1 MVTLLFVKNSND
13 DQMMMMTTVVVGVVD
28 KNDVHDMNLMMNL
41 NDQMMVDNNFSMF
54 DDDDLND
61 RLLNHWQYLSPLKK
75 MKKSSIQHLQPMM
88 IMLLQKILLSMMMM
102 INYWV

>member
-1 MVTLLFVKNSND
+1 MVTLLSVENLND
-13 DQMMMMTTVVVGVVD
+13 DQMMMMMTTVVVGD

-88 IMLLQKILLSMMMM
+88 IMLLRKVSLSMMM